1 LLANEL
7 QDVLVEVTG
16 KLDPLIFWRSNPHVY
31 DPKDENRMLEVGIET
46 DYYRRNGFRKIGY
59 TELYYEW
66 NHKRCIN

>member
-1 LLANEL
+1 
-7 QDVLVEVTG
+7 
-16 KLDPLIFWRSNPHVY
+16 
-31 DPKDENRMLEVGIET
+31 LEVGIET